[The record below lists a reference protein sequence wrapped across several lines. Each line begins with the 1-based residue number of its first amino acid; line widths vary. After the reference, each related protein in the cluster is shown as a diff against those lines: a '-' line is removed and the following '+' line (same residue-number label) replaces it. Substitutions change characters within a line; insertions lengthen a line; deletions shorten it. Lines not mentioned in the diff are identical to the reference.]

1 MDITREQDIEQL
13 RRIAVVQKTQIHH
26 LLHVLS
32 LKSEELNKF
41 TGHVEG
47 VQQVMTHLEQIA
59 AKILAAEQVAVR
71 APAEKKT
78 KPPQPGHGPT
88 AQPELEHV
96 SEVFELDEPD
106 RACPSCGERLESLA
120 GQFET
125 SEMIDVVN
133 VRYRV
138 VEVKRQKYVCS
149 CGGCVETAF
158 GPERAIQ
165 GGRYSLP
172 FAVKVAVDKYADHLP
187 LSRQS
192 RILDR
197 HGLDVS
203 TQTLWD
209 QISAVSGL
217 LRPTYERLYEVLM
230 KQPVIGLDQTAWPAL
245 EQKGKK
251 WQMWCVTGPSAVY
264 HRICNDKSADTF
276 GEIVGQYEGTIVC
289 DALSTHTAGAR
300 DGPGIELAGCWAHIT
315 RKFREAEVDFPQAA
329 TPRDLIKEL
338 YEIDSRASDL
348 AHKAQLRADQSKKVL
363 GRLEQWLKAQPMVPE
378 TSLTA
383 AIAHTLRFWTRLT
396 RFVQDAKIPL
406 DNNATERALRGP
418 VVGRRNHFGSKSER
432 GTQVAAIFYSLIE
445 TAKLCSVNPSDY
457 LLEATRAAIRGEI
470 LLPADFKTQR
480 DARDEQAVPIVA

>member
-1 MDITREQDIEQL
+1 VDITREQDIEQL

-32 LKSEELNKF
+32 LQKQELDKF
-41 TGHVEG
+41 TGRTDG
-47 VQQVMTHLEQIA
+47 VQQVMTALECIS
-59 AKILAAEQVAVR
+59 AKTLDASQVPAR
-71 APAEKKT
+71 ATEEKKP

-106 RACPSCGERLESLA
+106 RACPSCGERLQELQ

-138 VEVKRQKYVCS
+138 VEIKRQKYVCS
-149 CGGCVETAF
+149 CGGCVETAL
-158 GPERAIQ
+158 GPERAIE

-172 FAVKVAVDKYADHLP
+172 FAIKVAVDKYADHLP

-197 HGLDVS
+197 HGLGVS

-217 LRPTYERLYEVLM
+217 LRPTYDRLYEVLM
-230 KQPVIGLDQTAWPAL
+230 KEPVIGLDQTAWPAL
-245 EQKGKK
+245 EHKGKK
-251 WQMWCVTGPSAVY
+251 WQMWCVTAPGAVY

-276 GEIVGQYEGTIVC
+276 AEIVGKYQGTIVC

-329 TPRDLIKEL
+329 IPRDLIKVI
-338 YEIDSRASDL
+338 YQIDARANDL
-348 AHKAQLRADQSKKVL
+348 AHKAQLRADESKKTL
-363 GRLEQWLKAQPMVPE
+363 DRLEQWLKAQPMVPE
-378 TSLTA
+378 TSLTT
-383 AIAHTLRFWTRLT
+383 AIAHTLRFWARLS

-432 GTQVAAIFYSLIE
+432 GTQVAALFYSLIE
-445 TAKLCSVNPSDY
+445 TAKLCSVNPSKY
-457 LLEATRAAIRGEI
+457 LLEATRAATRGEI
-470 LLPADFKTQR
+470 LLPGDFAQR
-480 DARDEQAVPIVA
+480 AASDAQDIPSVA